1 MAATM
6 HKSKLLVKVHPVVLF
21 GIVDS
26 FERRNEDARRVI
38 GTLLG
43 SIDKGVIEVTNCF
56 TVPHTEYK
64 DEVAVDTEFAK
75 KMYELHKKV
84 NANEQIV
91 GWYSTGLEVTEHSLL
106 IHEFYSREC
115 KDPVH
120 LLLDTTLKG
129 AKMTLKTYISYQ
141 MGIVNKNLG
150 TLFVPIPNEITSY
163 DPEKV
168 GVDLIQKCKTSKNRS
183 VTMDSDLNQITN
195 ACARLQDMLT
205 TVGQYVDDV
214 LAGIVPANNDVGR
227 KLMDCVT
234 RVPKIDPEKY
244 EEMLNSNMKDLLM
257 VVYLSNLTK
266 TQLTLQ
272 EALHDF

>member
-1 MAATM
+1 MAATPNC
-6 HKSKLLVKVHPVVLF
+6 KLLVKVHPVVLF

-43 SIDKGVIEVTNCF
+43 TNDKGIIEVTNCF
-56 TVPHTEYK
+56 TVPHTEWK

-84 NANEQIV
+84 NVNEQIV
-91 GWYSTGLEVTEHSLL
+91 GWYSTGSEVTEHSLL
-106 IHEFYSREC
+106 IHEFYSKDC
-115 KDPVH
+115 KDPIH
-120 LLLDTTLKG
+120 LTLDTTLKL
-129 AKMTLKTYISYQ
+129 AKMALKTFISYQ
-141 MGIVNKNLG
+141 MGIMNKTSG
-150 TLFVPIPNEITSY
+150 TLFVPIPNEILAY
-163 DPEKV
+163 EPERV
-168 GVDLIQKCKTSKNRS
+168 GVDLIQKCKTNVKRS

-205 TVGQYVDDV
+205 NVGQYVDDV
-214 LAGIVPANNDVGR
+214 LSGRLPANNDVGR

-234 RVPKIDPEKY
+234 RVPKIDAEKY

-266 TQLTLQ
+266 TQLTLA
-272 EALHDF
+272 EALQDF